1 MKTWLKHINAFI
13 VTVLFL
19 TAANTVTAQNDGTKV
34 IDRIVAQIGE
44 EIILLSDIQNRR
56 LEILQNGGTLE
67 ESTDCNLLEEM
78 LFEKLLVNQ
87 AMIDSVE
94 ISDDMVNSE
103 MENRLR
109 YIATQIGSMEELEN
123 STENPLLRSRENFS
137 TSLKKE

>member
-1 MKTWLKHINAFI
+1 MKTWLKHINTILFA
-13 VTVLFL
+13 VVFL
-19 TAANTVTAQNDGTKV
+19 TAGNNVSAQNDGTKV

-103 MENRLR
+103 M
-109 YIATQIGSMEELEN
+109 
-123 STENPLLRSRENFS
+123 
-137 TSLKKE
+137 